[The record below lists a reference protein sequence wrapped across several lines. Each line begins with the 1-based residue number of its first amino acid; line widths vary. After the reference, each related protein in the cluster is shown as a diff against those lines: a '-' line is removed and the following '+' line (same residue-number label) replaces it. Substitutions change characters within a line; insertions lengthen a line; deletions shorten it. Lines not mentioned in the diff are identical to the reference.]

1 MSEEG
6 VLSEAPIAEPHAH
19 AGLAAGER
27 VAVAVGAL
35 LKRDRPIVQGLPLR
49 VERNGEVRTKARSC
63 PCAFVAHHHIDF
75 SVGHDGACTKHG
87 AAVEGEMTL
96 LCTTDLPSADRD

>member
-35 LKRDRPIVQGLPLR
+35 LKRDRPVVQGLPLR
-49 VERNGEVRTKARSC
+49 VERNGEVRTKAWSC
-63 PCAFVAHHHIDF
+63 PCPCVAHHHIDF
-75 SVGHDGACTKHG
+75 AVGHDDACAEHG
-87 AAVEGEMTL
+87 AAVEGEFRL
-96 LCTTDLPSADRD
+96 HAKRG